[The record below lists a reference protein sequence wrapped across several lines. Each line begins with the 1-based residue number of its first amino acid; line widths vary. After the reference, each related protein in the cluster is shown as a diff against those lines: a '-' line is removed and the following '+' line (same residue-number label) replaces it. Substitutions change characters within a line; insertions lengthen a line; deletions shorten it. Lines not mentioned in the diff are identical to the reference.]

1 LNRFTGVVN
10 LYILVGAGARVSEN
24 VAVDG
29 NATTGFS
36 VTPFINDSQGS
47 GFHAIDT
54 PVSNAFLIANGN

>member
-1 LNRFTGVVN
+1 MNRFAGVVN

-36 VTPFINDSQGS
+36 VTPKIN
-47 GFHAIDT
+47 
-54 PVSNAFLIANGN
+54 